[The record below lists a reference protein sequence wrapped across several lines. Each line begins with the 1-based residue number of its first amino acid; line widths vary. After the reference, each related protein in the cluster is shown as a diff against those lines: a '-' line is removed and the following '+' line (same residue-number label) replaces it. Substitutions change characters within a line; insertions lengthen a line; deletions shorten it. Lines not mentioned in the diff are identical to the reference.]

1 MNRFTSKRVGLILFN
16 SSRSFGD
23 LNSQGIHVSLPAFL
37 TLKTPNNVWP
47 DGDGESC
54 NTKTEGL
61 PKDVEAYIRKE
72 SVGQEVSIERDGYS
86 QLVAANH
93 ALILLL
99 RG

>member
-1 MNRFTSKRVGLILFN
+1 MF
-16 SSRSFGD
+16 
-23 LNSQGIHVSLPAFL
+23 
-37 TLKTPNNVWP
+37 WP
-47 DGDGESC
+47 DCEGASC

-61 PKDVEAYIRKE
+61 YKNVNAYICDE
-72 SVGQEVSIERDGYS
+72 SVGQEVSIDRDGYS